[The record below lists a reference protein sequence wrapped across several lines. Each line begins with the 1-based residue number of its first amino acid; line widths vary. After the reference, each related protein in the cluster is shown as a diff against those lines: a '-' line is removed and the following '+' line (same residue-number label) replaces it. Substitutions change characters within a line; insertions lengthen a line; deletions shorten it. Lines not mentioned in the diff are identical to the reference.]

1 MSNVLFSESE
11 KFSTDHIYDAKWKT
25 WCRLCANDDV
35 NGVNIISG
43 QCSQNLNSDFNDINI
58 VHSIGELFRIYVQ
71 EDEKLSQIICQECCK
86 FVKNVIKFSER
97 VNKVQQLY
105 AELCNCT
112 DKTALDL
119 GLLLDKYGIYKSE
132 SLITDQGSELPV
144 EEIFVAELPVTSEVG
159 HNIKNECTN
168 VTEKLGTIVQG
179 TKDEFN
185 DPIGDEEGNLN
196 QMSCTSSMSE
206 DMSSNEDNCFDDTES
221 SDSNI
226 KPYKKF
232 EVHGNIKKELEHL
245 CSVCSQSFQRRS
257 NYSRHMKKKHGVIV
271 CPQCP
276 TSFKTESTLK
286 LHMVNHRKLFTCP
299 QCNEKFERKG
309 SLGNHIRN
317 VHKFDNPLV
326 CEACGEELRTKKQL
340 KQHMLT
346 HTDYTPFVCKECG
359 KSFKEKY
366 RLKRH
371 LEIHGDKLI
380 CTECGKQ
387 LSCRATFNSHMLV
400 HSDKMPHK
408 CDYCGR
414 TFKRAKTL
422 KYHLIAHT
430 GLRPYSCDFC
440 DKTFSTGSSC
450 RFHKK
455 TMHPVELAALEASG
469 AKTYTKNVPNLD
481 ALRAVARTGQNFIPL
496 TSKQNCYGNL
506 RNT

>member
-1 MSNVLFSESE
+1 MSSVLLSETE
-11 KFSTDHIYDAKWKT
+11 KFSTDRNYDAKWKT

-35 NGVNIISG
+35 HGINLLSG
-43 QCSQNLNSDFNDINI
+43 QCSQDLNSELHDINM
-58 VHSIGELFRIYVQ
+58 VHSIGELFQIHLQ
-71 EDEKLSQIICQECCK
+71 EDEKLSQIICLECWK
-86 FVKNVIKFSER
+86 FVKSIIKFSER

-105 AELCNCT
+105 AELYNCT
-112 DKTALDL
+112 DKTTLDL
-119 GLLLDKYGIYKSE
+119 GLLLDKYGIFKSE
-132 SLITDQGSELPV
+132 TLITQQGNELPV
-144 EEIFVAELPVTSEVG
+144 EEIFVAELTVTSEVG
-159 HNIKNECTN
+159 TNIKNECIK
-168 VTEKLGTIVQG
+168 VTEKLDTIVQE

-185 DPIGDEEGNLN
+185 DPIGDEEGTLD
-196 QMSCTSSMSE
+196 QMSCTSSMS
-206 DMSSNEDNCFDDTES
+206 DDISSNEDNDDTGS
-221 SDSNI
+221 SDCEI
-226 KPYKKF
+226 KSYKKGDIH
-232 EVHGNIKKELEHL
+232 ENISKELEHL
-245 CSVCSQSFQRRS
+245 CSICSQSFQRRS
-257 NYSRHMKKKHGVIV
+257 IYSRHMKKKHGVIV

-286 LHMVNHRKLFTCP
+286 LHMVNHRKLFSCP
-299 QCNEKFERKG
+299 QCDQKFERKG

-317 VHKFDNPLV
+317 DHKFARTLV
-326 CEACGEELRTKKQL
+326 CEECGEALRTKKQL

-371 LEIHGDKLI
+371 LETHGDKLI

-387 LSCRATFNSHMLV
+387 LSCRATLRSHMLV

-414 TFKRAKTL
+414 AFKRAKTL

-450 RFHKK
+450 RLHKK
-455 TMHPVELAALEASG
+455 TLHKVELAALEASG
-469 AKTYTKNVPNLD
+469 AKAYTKNVPNLD
-481 ALRAVARTGQNFIPL
+481 ALRAVARTGENLMPL
-496 TSKQNCYGNL
+496 ASKQNGYGGL
-506 RNT
+506 KNT